1 MVVKVKLS
9 TAPPPGSGVTI
20 SASSYRAQPLSG
32 ERTGAEIIQALDAA
46 EKSIFRVDTFQSR
59 TLVRGASLGTFT
71 WAHPG
76 HLDKKIP
83 SHPQSRP
90 TMKLSV
96 ISLMFAIVLGAQ
108 SGKTPTHI
116 HHMPPLTRPPPP
128 THHPPPTQLPI
139 SVLLE
144 ILGGAFLAQPYSNAG
159 AGKHPRPPVYEF
171 SLLQQAVVGPAAPRL
186 RTLVGSISERFAA
199 SRPLALVS
207 RRGALRMQVT
217 TA

>member
-1 MVVKVKLS
+1 
-9 TAPPPGSGVTI
+9 
-20 SASSYRAQPLSG
+20 
-32 ERTGAEIIQALDAA
+32 
-46 EKSIFRVDTFQSR
+46 
-59 TLVRGASLGTFT
+59 
-71 WAHPG
+71 
-76 HLDKKIP
+76 
-83 SHPQSRP
+83 
-90 TMKLSV
+90 MKLSV

-199 SRPLALVS
+199 FRPLALVS

-217 TA
+217 TAYWPRPSVRNDGGRRAGRGARGLGGGVAMRDVGVLSFDDAASGSETMTCT